1 MIDSGGGGSARGHL
15 AFRVGR
21 NQQSKGAA
29 RPLLQRSS
37 GRDYILTGSG
47 VDPVLCYL
55 VWGRH
60 SPVRWWLD
68 TWDMACNL
76 GVSSSSATAL
86 QLVYPTI

>member
-1 MIDSGGGGSARGHL
+1 MIDSGCCGSVRGNL

-37 GRDYILTGSG
+37 GPDYISTGSG
-47 VDPVLCYL
+47 EDPVLCYL
-55 VWGRH
+55 VWEPH

-68 TWDMACNL
+68 TWDMACNQEVL
-76 GVSSSSATAL
+76 SLSATVL
-86 QLVYPTI
+86 QLVSPIT